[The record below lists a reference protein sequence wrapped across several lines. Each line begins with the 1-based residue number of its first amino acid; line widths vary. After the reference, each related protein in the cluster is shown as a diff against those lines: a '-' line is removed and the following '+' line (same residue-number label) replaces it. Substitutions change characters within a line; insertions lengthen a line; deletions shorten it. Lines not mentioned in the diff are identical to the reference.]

1 LVGAANVLATTDEQI
16 AMAKDIIEM
25 QNYLAERVEFYRN
38 NPGDSIIADIARA
51 EHEGKL
57 LDMAEILSMLM
68 QLLAAGNETTTS
80 AMGMGMELLIR
91 GNYETLLREQPE
103 KMLNFVEEVLR
114 LHAPIQGLFR
124 RALADTEIR
133 GVKIPAGSI
142 VMLRW
147 AAGNRDPRKYEEA
160 DEVVLDRRAPMQ
172 HLTFGF
178 GTHFCVGNALAR
190 TELRIMFTT
199 LLARLKNFRLDGEP
213 ELLVHGFA
221 RGLKHLPIRYEVI

>member
-91 GNYETLLREQPE
+91 DNYETLLREQPE

-124 RALADTEIR
+124 RALTDTEIR

-160 DEVVLDRRAPMQ
+160 DAVVLDRRAPMQ

-178 GTHFCVGNALAR
+178 GVHFCVGNALAR
-190 TELRIMFTT
+190 AELRIMFTT

-213 ELLVHGFA
+213 ELVVHGFA